1 MDYSILETCMLF
13 PGVSRGECASWVQAW
28 GSIGAI
34 LGAMF
39 AVHWAHRLQSRQ
51 KAREAYDSYTQFLEV
66 LLQLVGAAAQIAK
79 KIYDCELNGHV
90 TPDEYASM
98 RIELSA
104 IRDAM
109 RKIPMERF
117 DRYEF
122 IEAWLASDVCVRK
135 LLASINQVSSSGFSK
150 ELDRHYMRNVA
161 HGMSL
166 ELEAR
171 VKTLLDGIGVR
182 AAEKRERNHE

>member
-1 MDYSILETCMLF
+1 MTYSIVETCLF
-13 PGVSRGECASWVQAW
+13 LPGLSSSECASWVQAW

-34 LGAMF
+34 AGAMY
-39 AVHWAHRLQSRQ
+39 AVHWAHRLQAKQR
-51 KAREAYDSYTQFLEV
+51 AREAYGSYTQFLEV
-66 LLQLVGAAAQIAK
+66 LFQLVGAAAQIAK

-135 LLASINQVSSSGFSK
+135 LLASINQVSSSGFPK
-150 ELDRHYMRNVA
+150 QLDQHYMRNVA
-161 HGMSL
+161 HNLHL
-166 ELEAR
+166 ELKAR
-171 VKTLLDGIGVR
+171 AKKLLDGINTR
-182 AAEKRERNHE
+182 AAEKRI

>member
-1 MDYSILETCMLF
+1 MEYNILETCMLF
-13 PGVSRGECASWVQAW
+13 PGVSRSDCASWVQAW

-34 LGAMF
+34 VGAMF

-66 LLQLVGAAAQIAK
+66 LFQLVGAASQIAK
-79 KIYDCELNGHV
+79 KIYDCELSGNV
-90 TPDEYASM
+90 TPDEYGAM

-104 IRDAM
+104 IRDSM

-122 IEAWLASDVCVRK
+122 IEAWLASDACVRK
-135 LLASINQVSSSGFSK
+135 LLASINQVGSPGYSK
-150 ELDRHYMRNVA
+150 QLDPHYLRNVA
-161 HGMSL
+161 HSMNL
-166 ELEAR
+166 ELQTRA
-171 VKTLLDGIGVR
+171 KKLLDALSAR
-182 AAEKRERNHE
+182 MTQNEDSKE

>member
-1 MDYSILETCMLF
+1 MAYVLETCMLV
-13 PGVSRGECASWVQAW
+13 PGVSRSECASWVQAW

-34 LGAMF
+34 AGAMF
-39 AVHWAHRLQSRQ
+39 AVHWAHRLQAKQ

-66 LLQLVGAAAQIAK
+66 LFQLVGGAAQIAG
-79 KIYDCELNGHV
+79 KIFDSEQNGHV

-109 RKIPMERF
+109 KKIPMERF

-122 IEAWLASDVCVRK
+122 IEAWLASDACVRK
-135 LLASINQVSSSGFSK
+135 LLASIHQVNSSEFSK
-150 ELDRHYMRNVA
+150 QLDPHYMRNVA
-161 HGMSL
+161 HHMHL
-166 ELEAR
+166 ELKDRVQKLQDGINAR
-171 VKTLLDGIGVR
+171 VIKV
-182 AAEKRERNHE
+182 KP

>member
-1 MDYSILETCMLF
+1 MEYRIFETCIFF
-13 PGVSRGECASWVQAW
+13 PGVTRVECASWVQAW

-39 AVHWAHRLQSRQ
+39 AVYWAHQLQANQ
-51 KAREAYDSYTQFLEV
+51 KARDAYDSYTQFLEV
-66 LLQLVGAAAQIAK
+66 LFQLVGAAAQIAK
-79 KIYDCELNGHV
+79 KIFDSELNGLV

-98 RIELSA
+98 HIELAA

-122 IEAWLASDVCVRK
+122 IEAWLVSDACVRK
-135 LLASINQVSSSGFSK
+135 LLASINQVRSPGYSK
-150 ELDRHYMRNVA
+150 HLDPHYVRNVA
-161 HGMSL
+161 HKMNLAL
-166 ELEAR
+166 EDRANKLI
-171 VKTLLDGIGVR
+171 DGINLR
-182 AAEKRERNHE
+182 RAEKVGQKHD